1 LQGIA
6 RGGVHVKAFV
16 DWVLSKRLHPVV
28 LAIVAAPLLP
38 VVSAS
43 LIALVTARRGI
54 TAGVFSGAATIVG
67 LLLLGLLLRTQS
79 AGTEPAVFASMGLI
93 CAGSGLGIGALIRRA
108 GHLVL
113 AYQAAMLI
121 CLVAVAAVT
130 VVGLDV
136 RHFFEPAIRELV
148 ALVSNELPPEQVA
161 FIEERSVTVL
171 LATAVFSQVIG
182 ALLLGYWW
190 AVLAAGQ
197 RRFGQEFRRL
207 ALGRSLGIAATAL
220 IGLGL
225 VFDSELVQNLTP
237 LALFGFLLQG
247 VAVLHAWAHAK
258 RWHPGLLAPLY
269 LLMLMPPL
277 NVLVVLPLSMVGLV
291 DQWFDLRASLRPQ
304 T

>member
-1 LQGIA
+1 
-6 RGGVHVKAFV
+6 VKAFV
-16 DWVLSKRLHPVV
+16 EWVLSKRLHPVV
-28 LAIVAAPLLP
+28 LAVVAAPLLP
-38 VVSAS
+38 VVSAA
-43 LIALVTARRGI
+43 LIALETARRGV
-54 TAGVFSGAATIVG
+54 TAGAFCGVATIVG
-67 LLLLGLLLRTQS
+67 LVSVALLSR
-79 AGTEPAVFASMGLI
+79 ADPALFATMGLI
-93 CAGSGLGIGALIRRA
+93 CAGSGVGIGALITRA

-121 CLVAVAAVT
+121 CLVTVGTVT
-130 VVGLDV
+130 LAGLDV
-136 RHFFEPAIRELV
+136 RQFFEPAIRELV
-148 ALVSNELPPEQVA
+148 ALLANELPPEQVA

-171 LATAVFSQVIG
+171 LATTVFSQVIG

-190 AVLAAGQ
+190 SSLAAGQ
-197 RRFGQEFRRL
+197 RRFGEEFRRL
-207 ALGRSLGIAATAL
+207 ALGRSLGIVATAL
-220 IGLGL
+220 IVLGL

-258 RWHPGLLAPLY
+258 RWHPGVLAPLY
-269 LLMLMPPL
+269 LLLLMPPL

>member
-1 LQGIA
+1 L
-6 RGGVHVKAFV
+6 KAFV
-16 DWVLSKRLHPVV
+16 DWVLSKRLRLVV
-28 LAIVAAPLLP
+28 LAVAGAPLSLP
-38 VVSAS
+38 VVSA
-43 LIALVTARRGI
+43 ALLALETARRGI
-54 TAGVFSGAATIVG
+54 VAGALAGIATILG
-67 LLLLGLLLRTQS
+67 LVLLGLLLRTQS
-79 AGTEPAVFASMGLI
+79 QETEPALFASLGLV
-93 CAGSGLGIGALIRRA
+93 CAGSGVGIGALIRRA

-121 CLVAVAAVT
+121 CFVAVGAVT
-130 VVGLDV
+130 VAGLDV
-136 RHFFEPAIRELV
+136 RHYFEPAIRELV

-171 LATAVFSQVIG
+171 LATIVFSQVIG

-190 AVLAAGQ
+190 ALLAAGQ

-207 ALGRSLGIAATAL
+207 ALGRSLGIFATAL
-220 IGLGL
+220 IALGL
-225 VFDSELVQNLTP
+225 VFDSNLVQNLTP

-269 LLMLMPPL
+269 LLLLLPPL